1 MTSFK
6 KGDPMFRVY
15 EVFKADGKE
24 LWRFES
30 KSKEECESWIRRHE
44 NRDITVVNGLS
55 EFVITLKGVRV

>member
-1 MTSFK
+1 M
-6 KGDPMFRVY
+6 MYRVY
-15 EVFKADGKE
+15 EVFKADGRE

-55 EFVITLKGVRV
+55 EFVIKLKGVRV

>member
-1 MTSFK
+1 MY
-6 KGDPMFRVY
+6 RVY

-44 NRDITVVNGLS
+44 HRDITVVNGLS
-55 EFVITLKGVRV
+55 EFIITEKGVRV